1 MTQIPK
7 LYLYDPKT
15 SELIGQRDA
24 TPRPGGKGYVLQG
37 TFATPVAP
45 PDDIPD
51 GYAARWTG
59 EGWELVEDHRQ
70 KMDEQGRKHGGT
82 PYWLPD
88 EGDNWQSPERYMEE
102 LGSLP
107 EGAVTTRPE
116 KPAPTLEEAKSEKLA
131 EINAGC
137 DAILKQ
143 AVAGYPETEQQTFY
157 KQDAESAAYL
167 ENPETETPFLT
178 TLATARGIDLDTMVE
193 KVRAKTDAFAQL
205 SAFICGQRQAMEDT
219 LDALETVE
227 EVEALVVSYQIP
239 EVA

>member
-1 MTQIPK
+1 MNEIPQM
-7 LYLYDPKT
+7 YLYDPKT
-15 SELIGQRDA
+15 KELVGQHDA
-24 TPRPGGKGYVLQG
+24 TARPGGRGYILQG

-45 PDDIPD
+45 PSEIPA

-59 EGWELVEDHRQ
+59 DAWETVEDHRQ
-70 KMDEQGRKHGGT
+70 KMDEKGRKYGGT
-82 PYWLPD
+82 AYWMP
-88 EGDNWQSPERYMEE
+88 GDTWQSPERYLEE
-102 LGSLP
+102 LGPLP
-107 EGAVTTRPE
+107 DGAVTTRPE
-116 KPAPTLEEAKSEKLA
+116 KPAPTLEEAKAAKLA

-167 ENPETETPFLT
+167 ENPETAETPFLT

-227 EVEALVVSYQIP
+227 EVEALVVSYQLP

>member
-1 MTQIPK
+1 MNEIPQ

-15 SELIGQRDA
+15 KELVGQRDA
-24 TPRPGGKGYVLQG
+24 TTRPGGKGYVLQG

-59 EGWELVEDHRQ
+59 EDWELVEDHRQ

-102 LGSLP
+102 LGPLP
-107 EGAVTTRPE
+107 DGAVTTRPE
-116 KPAPTLEEAKSEKLA
+116 KPAPTLEEAKAAKLA

-137 DAILKQ
+137 DAILKK
-143 AVAGYPETEQQTFY
+143 AVSDYPETEQQTFY

-167 ENPETETPFLT
+167 KNPETETPFLT
-178 TLATARGIDLDTMVE
+178 TLATARGIDIETMVE

-227 EVEALVVSYQIP
+227 EVEALVVSYQLP

>member
-1 MTQIPK
+1 MSAIPQ

-15 SELIGQRDA
+15 KEIVGQRDA
-24 TPRPGGKGYVLQG
+24 TTRPGGKGYVLQG

-45 PDDIPD
+45 PDIPE

-59 EGWELVEDHRQ
+59 EDWEVVEDHRQ
-70 KMDEQGRKHGGT
+70 KVDAQGRKYGGT
-82 PYWLPD
+82 PYWLPA
-88 EGDNWQSPERYMEE
+88 EGDTWQSPERYMEE
-102 LGSLP
+102 LGPLP
-107 EGAVTTRPE
+107 DGAVTTKPE
-116 KPAPTLEEAKSEKLA
+116 KPAPTLEEAKAAKLA
-131 EINAGC
+131 EINREC
-137 DAILKQ
+137 DVILQQ

-167 ENPETETPFLT
+167 ENPETAETPFLT

-227 EVEALVVSYQIP
+227 EVEALLVSYQLP